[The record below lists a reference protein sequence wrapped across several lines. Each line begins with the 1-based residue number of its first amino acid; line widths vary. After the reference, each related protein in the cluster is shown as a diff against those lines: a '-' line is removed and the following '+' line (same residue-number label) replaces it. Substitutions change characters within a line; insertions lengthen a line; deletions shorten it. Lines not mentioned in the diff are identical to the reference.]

1 MQIVRDAES
10 LAAALKDVRKGG
22 RLALVPTMGALHDG
36 HLALVAAARRHAD
49 RVAATIFVNPLQFN
63 DPRDL
68 ERYPRTLDAD
78 LAKLKA
84 ACCDL
89 VWLPEAAD
97 LYPDGMVATVRAGAV
112 GRRWEGEHR
121 PGHFDGVA
129 TVVARLFKAVR
140 PDVALFGEKDFQQLA
155 VIRRMVADLKLPLAI
170 VGHETVREADGLAMS
185 SRNALLGSD
194 ERRRAA
200 TLYEAIQAAAAEIS
214 CLKPVAGALAASRE
228 RIGKAGFGPIDYLAY
243 VDGQT
248 LEPLEEWR
256 EGGRI
261 IAAAWLGDVR
271 LIDNERV

>member
-155 VIRRMVADLKLPLAI
+155 VIRRMVADLDLPPATLSDDPESGSIPGSLEHLLGGLNLGTNPSEPQREAARRALRTAVRAVRELYFPDVTVIGGSVGLADWLADEVAELGLVRSPFGTDAGLHGAAALAI
-170 VGHETVREADGLAMS
+170 HPG
-185 SRNALLGSD
+185 
-194 ERRRAA
+194 
-200 TLYEAIQAAAAEIS
+200 
-214 CLKPVAGALAASRE
+214 
-228 RIGKAGFGPIDYLAY
+228 
-243 VDGQT
+243 
-248 LEPLEEWR
+248 WR
-256 EGGRI
+256 
-261 IAAAWLGDVR
+261 
-271 LIDNERV
+271 